1 MEGTKEDPAAVDEE
15 GAPETSAQ
23 AIFYAIAMVT
33 SVSKTKL
40 KANRFKLY
48 L

>member
-1 MEGTKEDPAAVDEE
+1 MEGAKEDPAPVDEE
-15 GAPETSAQ
+15 GASETPAQ

-33 SVSKTKL
+33 NVSKTKL